1 MAAHSFI
8 VLIVAWQ
15 GHGWILHGIDNT
27 VRLSAAR
34 SDVFY
39 LVDEMDTL
47 RYT

>member
-27 VRLSAAR
+27 VCLSAAR
-34 SDVFY
+34 SDVY

-47 RYT
+47 GHT